1 MNTNKNSNLPINL
14 LNELLIKSVGNN
26 KNITVINKIAEG
38 GYGKVYI
45 GKYDGYT
52 IVLKIIQLEITN
64 DINYKNK
71 KKLIQEEI
79 NIHRNLNHPNII
91 RSFNHT
97 TFLYD
102 NYEYF
107 VIFMYNAINKDL
119 YTFIHYMEKNILKI
133 SNNTVNF
140 KFIFYY
146 SEISILF
153 LISQIIKGL
162 FCMHEHNI
170 IHSDLKPQ
178 NILIFNN
185 FNIKITDFSI
195 STSINKSKNTFLHIG
210 TLNYSCFECINGIT
224 LSINATKVDFF
235 SLGITILE
243 IIMKNTLNYKKDDL
257 SFKKDIDQFSKS
269 INDALNELK
278 NLNLLLGNYYSKEL
292 IILIQGLLNPDP
304 NERFG
309 FKEIVNSKWINN
321 NYKVMNHI
329 YKINVYE
336 NELKLFIEL
345 QKNSKLLNIKNS
357 YRRKYCINF

>member
-1 MNTNKNSNLPINL
+1 
-14 LNELLIKSVGNN
+14 
-26 KNITVINKIAEG
+26 
-38 GYGKVYI
+38 
-45 GKYDGYT
+45 
-52 IVLKIIQLEITN
+52 
-64 DINYKNK
+64 
-71 KKLIQEEI
+71 
-79 NIHRNLNHPNII
+79 
-91 RSFNHT
+91 
-97 TFLYD
+97 
-102 NYEYF
+102 
-107 VIFMYNAINKDL
+107 
-119 YTFIHYMEKNILKI
+119 MEKNILKI

-243 IIMKNTLNYKKDDL
+243 IIMKKTLNYKKDDL
-257 SFKKDIDQFSKS
+257 SSKKDIDQFSK
-269 INDALNELK
+269 IITNALNELI

-321 NYKVMNHI
+321 NYEVMNHI